1 MTNLPLNYFV
11 NCTLSLGIHAPLVH
25 VKLLLSRWLLVFI
38 HRSFCHVCQIYKR
51 PHYFFWNFLT
61 IHDSVYKRGSLVT
74 CCLCCLSKLIAW
86 QVCVA
91 CLPSFSS
98 VNKSK
103 QSPGEPHVVRS
114 RLGAKFLKAV
124 SVQMK
129 APYHKSVLLILN
141 VRIVSIIKYY

>member
-11 NCTLSLGIHAPLVH
+11 NCILLLGIHALLVH
-25 VKLLLSRWLLVFI
+25 VKLLLNRWLLVFI

-51 PHYFFWNFLT
+51 LHYLFLNFLT
-61 IHDSVYKRGSLVT
+61 IHDSVYKKEALVT
-74 CCLCCLSKLIAW
+74 CCLYCLSKLTAW

-103 QSPGEPHVVRS
+103 QSAGEPHATRS
-114 RLGAKFLKAV
+114 RLGSKFLKAV
-124 SVQMK
+124 SVQVK

-141 VRIVSIIKYY
+141 VSIVSIIKYY